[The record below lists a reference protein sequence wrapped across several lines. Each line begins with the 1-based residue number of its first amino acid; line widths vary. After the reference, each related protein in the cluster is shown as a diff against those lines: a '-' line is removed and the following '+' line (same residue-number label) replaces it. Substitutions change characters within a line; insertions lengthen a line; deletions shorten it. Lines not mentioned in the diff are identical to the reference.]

1 MNLVAFERTV
11 IVLGSGFLVRAWV
24 SWRSERKK
32 RKDFEARLVDG
43 AVLEAAFTPQ
53 KGIPDDPDLLAEM
66 RDTFAHLNR
75 RAYVEEFWGITDQ
88 LVTLHD
94 RLDPPQRDTMH
105 RALLRLI
112 STNDRWLQL
121 IGARTSVKLKL
132 SEAIAPMEA
141 LVQNSLDNV
150 APGEETP
157 ADKRWREELEA
168 AIATLQEAS
177 GG

>member
-43 AVLEAAFTPQ
+43 AVLEAAFAPQ
-53 KGIPDDPDLLAEM
+53 KGSPDDPDLLAEM

-75 RAYVEEFWGITDQ
+75 RVYVEEFWGITDQ

-94 RLDPPQRDTMH
+94 RLDIPQRDTMH

-121 IGARTSVKLKL
+121 IGARTSVRLNFKD
-132 SEAIAPMEA
+132 AIAPMET
-141 LVQNSLDNV
+141 LVQNSLDG
-150 APGEETP
+150 ADLSEESP
-157 ADKRWREELEA
+157 ADKRWREELQD
-168 AIATLQEAS
+168 AIASLQGVSAP
-177 GG
+177 